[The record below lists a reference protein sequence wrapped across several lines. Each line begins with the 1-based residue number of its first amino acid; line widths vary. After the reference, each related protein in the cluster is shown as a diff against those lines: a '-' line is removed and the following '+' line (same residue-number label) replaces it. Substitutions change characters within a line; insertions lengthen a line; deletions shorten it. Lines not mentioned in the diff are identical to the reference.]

1 MSDKKNK
8 EPKIIHVL
16 DDGTRLDSI
25 EGFVI
30 PDGHPFYTV
39 WRNIVLAK
47 RKEKANGKEHE
58 YVSSQTAE

>member
-1 MSDKKNK
+1 MKHDVK
-8 EPKIIHVL
+8 PKIIHVL

-47 RKEKANGKEHE
+47 RKEENERKEHDGCAL
-58 YVSSQTAE
+58 QAAD

>member
-1 MSDKKNK
+1 MKHDVK
-8 EPKIIHVL
+8 PKIVHVL

-30 PDGHPFYTV
+30 PEGHPFYTV

-47 RKEKANGKEHE
+47 RKEENERKEHDGCTL
-58 YVSSQTAE
+58 QAAD

>member
-1 MSDKKNK
+1 MNHDVK
-8 EPKIIHVL
+8 PKTIHVL

-47 RKEKANGKEHE
+47 RKETNERKEHDGCA
-58 YVSSQTAE
+58 SQTAE

>member
-1 MSDKKNK
+1 MKHNASEK
-8 EPKIIHVL
+8 PKIVHVL

-47 RKEKANGKEHE
+47 RKEKNEKDK
-58 YVSSQTAE
+58 

>member
-1 MSDKKNK
+1 MKHDVK
-8 EPKIIHVL
+8 PKIIHVL

-30 PDGHPFYTV
+30 PAGHPFYTV

-47 RKEKANGKEHE
+47 RKEEANEKLEN
-58 YVSSQTAE
+58 

>member
-1 MSDKKNK
+1 MKHDVK
-8 EPKIIHVL
+8 PKIIHVL

-47 RKEKANGKEHE
+47 RKEANERKEHDGCAL
-58 YVSSQTAE
+58 QAAD

>member
-1 MSDKKNK
+1 MKHDVK
-8 EPKIIHVL
+8 PKIIHVL

-47 RKEKANGKEHE
+47 RKEEANATKEHDGCAL
-58 YVSSQTAE
+58 QAAD

>member
-1 MSDKKNK
+1 MKRNKNVQK
-8 EPKIIHVL
+8 PKIIHVL

-47 RKEKANGKEHE
+47 RKEEAKANEDRR
-58 YVSSQTAE
+58 

>member
-1 MSDKKNK
+1 MKHDVK
-8 EPKIIHVL
+8 PKIIHVL
-16 DDGTRLDSI
+16 DDGTRLNSI

-47 RKEKANGKEHE
+47 RKEEANEKHE
-58 YVSSQTAE
+58 N

>member
-1 MSDKKNK
+1 MKHDVK
-8 EPKIIHVL
+8 PRIVHVL

-47 RKEKANGKEHE
+47 RKEENERKEHDGCALQ
-58 YVSSQTAE
+58 SAD

>member
-1 MSDKKNK
+1 MKRNKNAPK
-8 EPKIIHVL
+8 PKIIHVL

-30 PDGHPFYTV
+30 PAGHPFYTV

-47 RKEKANGKEHE
+47 RKEEADARKGHE
-58 YVSSQTAE
+58 R

>member
-1 MSDKKNK
+1 MKHDVK
-8 EPKIIHVL
+8 PRIVHVL

-47 RKEKANGKEHE
+47 RKEENERKEHDGCAL
-58 YVSSQTAE
+58 QAAD

>member
-1 MSDKKNK
+1 MKRNK
-8 EPKIIHVL
+8 DVPKPKIIHVL

-30 PDGHPFYTV
+30 PAGHPFYTV

-47 RKEKANGKEHE
+47 RKEEANENRSRCSVK
-58 YVSSQTAE
+58 QK

>member
-1 MSDKKNK
+1 MKHDVK
-8 EPKIIHVL
+8 PRIVHVL

-47 RKEKANGKEHE
+47 RKEKNEKDKGFIGCGSE
-58 YVSSQTAE
+58 

>member
-1 MSDKKNK
+1 MKHDVK
-8 EPKIIHVL
+8 PKIVHVL

-47 RKEKANGKEHE
+47 RKEENESKEHDGCAL
-58 YVSSQTAE
+58 QAAD

>member
-1 MSDKKNK
+1 MKHDVK
-8 EPKIIHVL
+8 PKIIHVL

-47 RKEKANGKEHE
+47 RKEANERKEHNE
-58 YVSSQTAE
+58 RASQTAE

>member
-1 MSDKKNK
+1 MKRDVK
-8 EPKIIHVL
+8 PKIIHVL

-30 PDGHPFYTV
+30 PAGHPFYTV

-47 RKEKANGKEHE
+47 RKEEADARKGHE
-58 YVSSQTAE
+58 R

>member
-1 MSDKKNK
+1 MKRNTNVQKPN
-8 EPKIIHVL
+8 IIHVL

-47 RKEKANGKEHE
+47 RKEE
-58 YVSSQTAE
+58 AEVDAERRK

>member
-47 RKEKANGKEHE
+47 RKEEANGKEHE
-58 YVSSQTAE
+58 CVSSKTAE